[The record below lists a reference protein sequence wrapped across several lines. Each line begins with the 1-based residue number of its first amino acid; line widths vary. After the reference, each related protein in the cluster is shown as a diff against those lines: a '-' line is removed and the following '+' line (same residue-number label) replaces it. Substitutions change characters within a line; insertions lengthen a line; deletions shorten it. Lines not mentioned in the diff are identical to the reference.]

1 KERNDL
7 KDYNWVRL
15 ADSERSAQNLQD
27 LRGKILRINRDG
39 TIPKDNPF
47 YGRPGVRWEIY
58 AYGLRN
64 PYRFKID
71 PETNHLYM
79 GVVGPDGPTDYDEYN
94 VSLQGGE
101 NFGWPSETGRLLF
114 NEWTPEDIPDWSPS
128 MWEYTYEGG
137 GRSATVGA
145 FY

>member
-1 KERNDL
+1 
-7 KDYNWVRL
+7 
-15 ADSERSAQNLQD
+15 
-27 LRGKILRINRDG
+27 
-39 TIPKDNPF
+39 
-47 YGRPGVRWEIY
+47 
-58 AYGLRN
+58 N

-101 NFGWPSETGRLLF
+101 NFGWPRETGRLLF

-145 FY
+145 FYRSDGAYAFPHQFQDKLFIFDWSRRWI